1 MKKERQMSELSKKPL
16 PVTKGD
22 RDTSKLTKPRP
33 TGTVPVVKEK
43 QTQSPAFIDANRHK
57 AMHSGNLV

>member
-1 MKKERQMSELSKKPL
+1 MSKLLKKL

-33 TGTVPVVKEK
+33 TETVPVVKEK
-43 QTQSPAFIDANRHK
+43 QIQSPAFIDANRHK
-57 AMHSGNLV
+57 AMHSSNLV

>member
-1 MKKERQMSELSKKPL
+1 MSKKF

-22 RDTSKLTKPRP
+22 EDTTKLTKPRP
-33 TGTVPVVKEK
+33 TETVPVVKEK

-57 AMHSGNLV
+57 GMHSGNLV